1 MGMHVS
7 FHVTSPRCSKGYSKW
22 LDSRCLEYKWL
33 IRIRLLF
40 INCFIYSHK
49 LMLCLEKNLQG
60 SKENRKMEDKSIKD
74 KKTKL
79 CLILGKLSS
88 NSDSPPII
96 LQSKPAKANVEI
108 TVFFRP
114 SLT

>member
-1 MGMHVS
+1 
-7 FHVTSPRCSKGYSKW
+7 
-22 LDSRCLEYKWL
+22 
-33 IRIRLLF
+33 
-40 INCFIYSHK
+40 
-49 LMLCLEKNLQG
+49 
-60 SKENRKMEDKSIKD
+60 MEDKSIKD

-88 NSDSPPII
+88 NSDSPPIM